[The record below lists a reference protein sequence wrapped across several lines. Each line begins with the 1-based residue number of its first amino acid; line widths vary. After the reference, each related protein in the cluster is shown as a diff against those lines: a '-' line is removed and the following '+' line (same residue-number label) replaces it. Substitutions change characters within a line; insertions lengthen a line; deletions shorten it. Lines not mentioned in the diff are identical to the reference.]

1 MLEPFI
7 MSPHSKDAKSDRLL
21 GTETV
26 EPTSYTIISHNSIKE
41 PQSVNPPQEEYPHKD
56 PHVFTTKSVS
66 TNGSHEEV
74 CNSILTSKEH
84 LAYCNSS
91 SQGGIHRGKPSGVK
105 LYSKRLAQSFY
116 LNAEILMGN
125 HPERC
130 VMVTVTLSDHLSYYS
145 EKDRKEASRRMS
157 SWINNKSGLEYVF
170 KGERQWCRVMGA
182 QPKTGRIHWHLIV
195 ALDEDV
201 ASGVDHEA
209 VRERHDYT
217 TIGPYLKSIWKRM
230 KKSGKK
236 YGLGKVVEILPVESK
251 EKCARYLAG
260 HITEDSRNRAKRGQ
274 GKSNLKK
281 VAYSQGWAEV
291 TAENVYRMGTGIWKR
306 GVEGFM
312 KLAGVTEYNDLKKV
326 LGPRWAYS
334 NKDFIFFLGNQETA

>member
-1 MLEPFI
+1 MLDTCI
-7 MSPHSKDAKSDRLL
+7 MPPHSKEDKPDRLL

-26 EPTSYTIISHNSIKE
+26 EPTSCTIISHNSIKE
-41 PQSVNPPQEEYPHKD
+41 PQSVEPPQEEHPQKD
-56 PHVFTTKSVS
+56 PHVFTTKPIQG
-66 TNGSHEEV
+66 NGSHEEV
-74 CNSILTSKEH
+74 YNSILNSKEH

-91 SQGGIHRGKPSGVK
+91 SQGGIHSSKSSGVK

-130 VMVTVTLSDHLSYYS
+130 VMVTVTLSEHLSYYS
-145 EKDRKEASRRMS
+145 KEDRKEASRRMS
-157 SWINNKSGLEYVF
+157 SWGNNKGGFQYVF
-170 KGERQWCRVMGA
+170 GGERQWCRVMGA
-182 QPKTGRIHWHLIV
+182 QPKTGRVHWHLIV

-217 TIGPYLKSIWKRM
+217 TIGPYLKSIWERM
-230 KKSGKK
+230 RKSGKK

-260 HITEDSRNRAKRGQ
+260 HITEDSRNRIQRGQ

-312 KLAGVTEYNDLKKV
+312 KLAGVTEYADLKKV

-334 NKDFIFFLGNQETA
+334 NKDFIFYLGTQQIA